1 MIDKKINILRIITWL
16 PVGGIERRIVALL
29 PKLDRDKFNVSLCC
43 IKRPGILADEL
54 EKAGVP
60 VHLLPIR
67 SRLNPIDLWKLAKLI
82 KTLKIDIVHTHMY
95 RSNVPGVIAA
105 KLAHIPIIISNVHT
119 INEWEST
126 RQLLMDKFLM
136 RFRSR
141 MVAVSEE
148 VRDCII
154 KRTKITPEKCIVIY
168 NGVDLSKFQSIQLP
182 DESYYES
189 LGLKRN
195 DKIII
200 MAARLVK
207 IKNHSCLFRAAKK
220 VLEYFP
226 NVKFLLVGDG
236 VLRDE
241 LKAEVENLGIKNN
254 VIFAG
259 VRDDMEKLYA
269 ISHISVLPS
278 NREGFS
284 NVIVESMA
292 SGLPVIATDVGGNSE
307 AIMDGQNGYIIKRD
321 DDKMLTERIITLLKD
336 ENLRK
341 KMTDESTKRAELFSL
356 EKMRDKT
363 EELYQSLYN
372 KWIHRGLNSKVR

>member
-1 MIDKKINILRIITWL
+1 MTDKKINILRIITWL

-29 PKLDRDKFNVSLCC
+29 PKLDKDKFNVSLCC
-43 IKRPGILADEL
+43 IKKRGVLADEL
-54 EKAGVP
+54 EKVGVP
-60 VHLLPIR
+60 VYLSPMR

-95 RSNVPGVIAA
+95 RSNVPGTIAA
-105 KLAHIPIIISNVHT
+105 KLANVPIIISNVHT
-119 INEWEST
+119 INEWESK
-126 RQLLMDKFLM
+126 RQLLMDKLLM

-141 MVAVSEE
+141 VVAVSEE
-148 VRDCII
+148 VRNCII
-154 KRTKITPEKCIVIY
+154 EKTKINPEKCIVIY
-168 NGVDLSKFQSIQLP
+168 NGVDLNKFQSIPLP
-182 DESYYES
+182 NESYYES
-189 LGLKRN
+189 LGLNRN

-220 VLEYFP
+220 VLRYFP
-226 NVKFLLVGDG
+226 DVKFLLAGDG

-241 LKAEVENLGIKNN
+241 LKAEAENLGIKNN
-254 VIFAG
+254 VIFTG
-259 VRDDMEKLYA
+259 VRNDMEKLYA
-269 ISHISVLPS
+269 ISHISVLS
-278 NREGFS
+278 SDREGFS

-321 DDKMLTERIITLLKD
+321 DDKMLAERIITLLKD

-341 KMTDESTKRAELFSL
+341 KMADESEKRAKLFSL
-356 EKMRDKT
+356 DKMREKT

-372 KWIHRGLNSKVR
+372 CL